1 MDRKTREALETFASA
16 VKKKLKEKFWKE
28 HLMPAEDFAREKGY
42 RRGIMDDVFMI
53 LDLARI
59 QGWCETGAI
68 LWHTTDDEPCYESK
82 TGNTD
87 PDRIEE
93 VQSFF
98 RPGILSTQRRTKPC
112 DIITYKLDG
121 TIGRTSYDFNEGNWE
136 EVCKEFDF
144 WAYAD
149 ELLPGRDGGCKDPQF
164 LRYPVLQHK
173 V

>member
-28 HLMPAEDFAREKGY
+28 HFVPAEDFAREKGY

-68 LWHTTDDEPCYESK
+68 LWHSTDDEPCYESK
-82 TGNTD
+82 T
-87 PDRIEE
+87 
-93 VQSFF
+93 
-98 RPGILSTQRRTKPC
+98 
-112 DIITYKLDG
+112 
-121 TIGRTSYDFNEGNWE
+121 
-136 EVCKEFDF
+136 DF

-149 ELLPGRDGGCKDPQF
+149 ELLPSRDGGCKDPQF